1 MTCAIAALIIRI
13 INIMTNYSQSN
24 KCVKFDVTIFT
35 LDESPKVTPFALMSD
50 TADAVKVIV
59 CGSPL
64 VASATFVYCDELTLY
79 GTPLVETIN
88 DETVDES
95 LFRPPMIVRAE
106 AEQSAVPFN

>member
-1 MTCAIAALIIRI
+1 MRKMRSIGRSVIEIDFHDSGAQQDIRRKKGRLMTCAIAAPIIRI

-59 CGSPL
+59 CGSP
-64 VASATFVYCDELTLY
+64 
-79 GTPLVETIN
+79 
-88 DETVDES
+88 
-95 LFRPPMIVRAE
+95 
-106 AEQSAVPFN
+106 